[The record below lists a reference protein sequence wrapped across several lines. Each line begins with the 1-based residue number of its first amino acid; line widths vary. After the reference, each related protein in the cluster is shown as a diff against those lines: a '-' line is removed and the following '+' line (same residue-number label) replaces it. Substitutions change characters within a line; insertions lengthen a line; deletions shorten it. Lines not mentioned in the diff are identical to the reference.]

1 MSNNNQQ
8 IIKKSKLEL
17 ISLDNDNQQIV
28 PITPRSSRRTRIH
41 SEISFMEH
49 SEENISY
56 SDEDT
61 TTDSEDYIYER
72 SKKNNSKH
80 LKRNYQLNN
89 HSDNIHYDNHSDI
102 SSISYERSEIDNSP
116 FIVRERGF
124 IPSNHATDDNHEE
137 RSSTEN
143 SSIDINT
150 INLNIVQENLN
161 NNYFTLADF
170 EEKDLCLYNIFSLCN
185 LLIFVDNDRISR
197 RNKFFFKKKNNLRKE
212 KFPGCTF
219 IAYEKLNYIKKY
231 IHELN
236 TLIAN
241 YEVKNMKI
249 KSENEYCN
257 SIYFDEGN
265 IKKNTVY
272 KKMEVMNKF
281 LFVPLNKYQ
290 IKQTEYK
297 IRGFC
302 QIAEELG
309 AKEIEIKFNQ
319 SKSENKDRKMIL
331 NLNTQID
338 LFAGELG
345 LVNNSEDKN
354 NQEYLLEYPAINTI
368 TLNEKSIIKKIRK
381 RMFII
386 SEDMYNSNLELQYL
400 VHSRCRH
407 FIEKYST
414 VFTLDSS
421 INIDKSLKTK
431 FKIHGLGLGTE
442 FKISNKKNNCVK
454 IITNVKF
461 SSKDD
466 YYNNLGG
473 YSVSLDKIGFKYLI
487 DSFDDENKEICESNF
502 KTHGVYK
509 IMNFIELYVD
519 KVIKH
524 KRKSR
529 YKFIKKILYQ
539 VKKNLTLIEYAEILC
554 NYFSPESQWVHFINF
569 MDILSN
575 KSQAYDKLGYIIII
589 NDTRLTEEERYD
601 SIIKFIQERCIYIT
615 RQVCDINDNICIY
628 YKDLE
633 KKFWEMLKPHRR
645 DLKFL
650 LKDKL
655 DKEYDFVEVFNWYGI
670 ECLINNIN
678 KYTINL
684 SNNDNMIFKQLIT
697 NMNFGYRQ
705 LEFYENILP
714 FIIRYSQHINYE
726 NPNIYLLSNLLE
738 ESISYES
745 FTLSKIQNLNELEK
759 FIISKTERI
768 ERLFSIIENIKLYNI
783 PSEDC
788 KDNIYYK
795 IYNFIKTDI
804 VTKYPY
810 FNKKINIIF
819 KTLDEYIIQD
829 YIEDN
834 KYNLR
839 KVSQFYMKK
848 GNTSAYSNLST
859 DNLNKEMRSDINDT
873 NLLRPKSVNTMKTE
887 QDNDTIILGFFKKI
901 LLYNEKLYY
910 DNIPLNTFGFQLL
923 KKNYNNGIKSDEYY
937 KSVIPYINKLTKTI
951 IMHNFTK
958 NSHDSKLLSQLDIS
972 DKITFDYFDNNINNF
987 YDLVVTITEYLDAY
1001 TNNNQ
1006 LNNEV
1011 VNKLCFN

>member
-1 MSNNNQQ
+1 MSNNNQE
-8 IIKKSKLEL
+8 IIEKTKLEL
-17 ISLDNDNQQIV
+17 ISLDNDNRQIV

-61 TTDSEDYIYER
+61 TDSEDYIYER
-72 SKKNNSKH
+72 SKKNKSKH
-80 LKRNYQLNN
+80 SKKKYYYDNNDSNNN
-89 HSDNIHYDNHSDI
+89 HSEI
-102 SSISYERSEIDNSP
+102 SSIVYERSEIDNSP

-124 IPSNHATDDNHEE
+124 NPSNHATDDNQEE
-137 RSSTEN
+137 HSSTEN

-197 RNKFFFKKKNNLRKE
+197 KNKFFLKKKNNLRKE

-241 YEVKNMKI
+241 YEVKNMKV

-257 SIYFDEGN
+257 NIYFDEGN

-319 SKSENKDRKMIL
+319 SESENKDRKMSI
-331 NLNTQID
+331 NLNAQID

-345 LVNNSEDKN
+345 LVNDSEDKN

-381 RMFII
+381 RRFII

-431 FKIHGLGLGTE
+431 FKIHGFGLGTD
-442 FKISNKKNNCVK
+442 FKISSKKNNCVK

-487 DSFDDENKEICESNF
+487 DSFGDENKETSNSNF

-524 KRKSR
+524 ERKSR

-615 RQVCDINDNICIY
+615 RQVCDTNDNICIY

-650 LKDKL
+650 LKEKL

-678 KYTINL
+678 KYTITF
-684 SNNDNMIFKQLIT
+684 STEDEIIYKQLIT

-738 ESISYES
+738 ESVSFES
-745 FTLSKIQNLNELEK
+745 FILSKIQNLNELEK

-768 ERLFSIIENIKLYNI
+768 ETLFKIINEIKIYELSDDYKN
-783 PSEDC
+783 
-788 KDNIYYK
+788 NIYNK
-795 IYNFIKTDI
+795 ILLFIKTVI
-804 VTKYPY
+804 VIKYPY

-819 KTLDEYIIQD
+819 KSLDEHLIQD

-848 GNTSAYSNLST
+848 EHATDYSNLSSV
-859 DNLNKEMRSDINDT
+859 NLNKEMGSDINDE
-873 NLLRPKSVNTMKTE
+873 NLLRPKSANTMKTE
-887 QDNDTIILGFFKKI
+887 QDNNTIILDFFKKI

-951 IMHNFTK
+951 ILHNFTK
-958 NSHDSKLLSQLDIS
+958 NSHESKLLSNLDVS
-972 DKITFDYFDNNINNF
+972 NKITFDYFDNNINNF
-987 YDLVVTITEYLDAY
+987 YDLVVTITEYLDTY

-1011 VNKLCFN
+1011 VSKLCFN